1 LGCEFGR
8 LTRDHLDQF
17 NMLLSRDFLKKYS
30 ILIFFSQTMFL
41 LVIRI
46 VFLAYQVTS
55 NQPSHNLFLFLLKNM
70 LTMLDIFFIKK
81 IDWHIISRGQ

>member
-1 LGCEFGR
+1 
-8 LTRDHLDQF
+8 
-17 NMLLSRDFLKKYS
+17 
-30 ILIFFSQTMFL
+30 MFL